1 MKLSLS
7 LCLVPAV
14 TPHCAPPS
22 LWVRIALFPSLLPS
36 LTNNVKTEPETGPP
50 VPSF

>member
-14 TPHCAPPS
+14 TPHCALPS
-22 LWVRIALFPSLLPS
+22 LWVRMALPPSLLPS
-36 LTNNVKTEPETGPP
+36 LTNNVKPEPETGPP
-50 VPSF
+50 VPYI